1 MKGDYVSNS
10 RVINNHGK
18 QRDPANSIK
27 LSKIVVCGVWLLK
40 KKDLQKKEASTV
52 MNSTERA

>member
-27 LSKIVVCGVWLLK
+27 RSKIVVCGVWLLK
-40 KKDLQKKEASTV
+40 KKDLQKKQEEYRV
-52 MNSTERA
+52 QVL